1 MKNKAFI
8 IIAILFTSVKTF
20 SQVYPCYY
28 YQIDFEG
35 TGTYENANCHWLYN
49 DTISNPANIWQIGPP
64 QKTVLSSA
72 FSNPNV
78 IITDTINTYPVN
90 DTSSFILGHIATLGI
105 TITNQISLSGKYYV
119 NSDTLLDKG
128 IIEFSPDNGISWI
141 DVDNPTGFGGSV
153 YTYCGGDNGMRLSG
167 NSNGWEDF
175 AIYIWSLSP
184 SYTIAEGD
192 TVLWRFTFVSDGV
205 NTSKD
210 GLMFDSIYVIDS
222 PPVGIEESDSDNTI
236 SVYPTPFNSFV
247 TLNGIEKGKQIEVYN
262 LIGEKLFSIPISD
275 NQKEVKL
282 DLSSLSKGMYL
293 IKVQTENGVLCK
305 KIVKD

>member
-1 MKNKAFI
+1 MKTKLFI
-8 IIAILFTSVKTF
+8 LLSFLFTSVKVF
-20 SQVYPCYY
+20 SQVFPCYY

-49 DTISNPANIWQIGPP
+49 DTISNPSNIWQIGSP

-90 DTSSFILGHIATLGI
+90 DTSSFILGHIASLGI
-105 TITNQISLSGKYYV
+105 TMLNQISLSAKYNV

-141 DVDNPTGFGGSV
+141 DVDNPTGFPGSV

-167 NSNGWEDF
+167 NSNGWKDF
-175 AIYIWSLSP
+175 QIMIWSLSP
-184 SYTIAEGD
+184 TYTIAEGD

-205 NTSKD
+205 NTFKD

-222 PPVGIEESDSDNTI
+222 PPVGIEDADSKDNL
-236 SVYPTPFNSFV
+236 SVYPNPFNSVV
-247 TLNGIEKGKQIEVYN
+247 TLSRIESGTQIEVFN
-262 LIGEKLFSIPISD
+262 LLGETLFLIPISA
-275 NQKEVKL
+275 NQKETKL

-293 IKVQTENGVLCK
+293 IKVQTEHGLMTK
-305 KIVKD
+305 KIIKE